1 MFMVSLGTGMSKT
14 AYNYEHFK
22 KKLAIQIGPA
32 LVDIMTSASSESTE
46 FFIRQ
51 LFQSNGKQ
59 QNYLRI
65 EPANLSSINASL
77 DAASPNNIQ
86 KLISLSD
93 KMISEH
99 EDTLDYIVAHLI
111 KEKSQNK
118 KKNPWSQ
125 LMDKF

>member
-1 MFMVSLGTGMSKT
+1 
-14 AYNYEHFK
+14 
-22 KKLAIQIGPA
+22 
-32 LVDIMTSASSESTE
+32 MTSASSESTE